1 MAQKYLIKE
10 ICADGY
16 ERFAAIE
23 GMEHDVRL
31 NVHFYQYDEYI
42 ENGEEPRKKKKDD
55 ILIGDLSIELVTI
68 CEKVNKELFHC
79 QELKNSPHI
88 EAVVEVVQIIDE
100 YSFYAKSSMI
110 NDAVL
115 IEFEAAGDYEK
126 GDRVFVKGEL
136 KLYAI
141 K

>member
-1 MAQKYLIKE
+1 MAQKYVIKE
-10 ICADGY
+10 IYTDGY
-16 ERFAAIE
+16 ERFVAIE

-31 NVHFYQYDEYI
+31 NVHCYQYDEYI
-42 ENGEEPRKKKKDD
+42 ESGEESRKKKKDD

-79 QELKNSPHI
+79 QEIKNSPHI
-88 EAVVEVVQIIDE
+88 EAVVEVAQIIDK
-100 YSFYAKSSMI
+100 YSIYANSSMI
-110 NDAVL
+110 DDAVL
-115 IEFEAAGDYEK
+115 IEFEDIRDYK
-126 GDRVFVKGEL
+126 RGDRIFVKGEL